1 MGTAGKVG
9 KREAGKLAS
18 SGGDTRRLGAGRPGR
33 NGMARRE
40 GKPKKYRERAGPK

>member
-9 KREAGKLAS
+9 KREAGKLD
-18 SGGDTRRLGAGRPGR
+18 SGRGDTRGLGAGRLGR

-40 GKPKKYRERAGPK
+40 GKPKKYRERAGAK